1 MAALP
6 ISCPDPVLS
15 TVQLEAI
22 AALATGQTIAA
33 AQQTGVHRATL
44 HNWLKIPVFSAA
56 LDRSRQYH
64 ALEMQANPKPV
75 HRRTAPLK

>member
-22 AALATGQTIAA
+22 AALASGQTIAAA

-56 LDRSRQYH
+56 LNQSRQDH
-64 ALEMQANPKPV
+64 AVEIQAKLSQSTDGLRP
-75 HRRTAPLK
+75 